1 MKRTFPPVVLTIDDE
16 RAIRDSFRN
25 YLEDYDYKVLE
36 AENGRIGLEII
47 RQNTPDLI
55 LVDLRMPEVDGLEV
69 LTFVKQSLPDTPIIV
84 VSGTGVISDVVEA
97 LHLGAWDYLLKPIE
111 DLDVLRYAVEQSLER
126 SWLIKQNRLYQEH
139 LEEEVARRTLELKKT
154 NQALSESEERYRS
167 LSENA
172 PIAIMVHYDEQL
184 EYINPEGIR
193 LLEGSAK
200 EDFLGTNVRKFIHPE
215 SIEQT
220 KKILKNLHNRL
231 SANGT
236 VESRF
241 ISLNGRVLPVEIART
256 LINYNGR
263 EAVQDVFL
271 DISKR
276 VRAEAESKKQFERL
290 NSLHLIDKAITSND
304 GLDATLK
311 IILTQVIQQ
320 LEVDAASVWK
330 FEDPTNE
337 LILLAEAGFKHRSSP
352 NFSLRLNR
360 SLAGSCVIQKSMVY
374 VQDVQKYKPELFKM
388 PEVWKLENF
397 NTFIGVPLIARG
409 KVKGVLELFQQ
420 EIINRDDEWF
430 YFMNTIAEQVAIAID
445 NSLILEDLRRSNLE
459 LTLAYDTTLEG
470 WAKALEMRDKETEG
484 HSRRVT
490 KLTLDIARSVG
501 MDGEDLIHVRRGTI
515 LHDIGKM
522 GISDAILLK
531 EGPLSEEEWEV
542 MRQHP
547 IYAYGLLSTIPFLKP
562 ALDIPYCHH
571 EKWDGSGYPRGLK
584 GEQIPLAARIFSL
597 VDVWDALISDR
608 PYRKAWPKEKVVN
621 YIREQS
627 GKHFDP
633 DLVGIFLDTIYPN
646 KK

>member
-1 MKRTFPPVVLTIDDE
+1 MKRTFPPVILTIDDE
-16 RAIRDSFRN
+16 KAIRDSFRN
-25 YLEDYDYKVLE
+25 FLEDYDYMVLE
-36 AENGRIGLEII
+36 AENGRLGLEVI
-47 RQNTPDLI
+47 QQESPDLI

-69 LTFVKQSLPDTPIIV
+69 LTFVKKNLPDIPIIV

-111 DLDVLRYAVEQSLER
+111 DLDVLRYAVDQCLER

-154 NQALSESEERYRS
+154 NLALSESEERFRS

-172 PIAIMVHYDEQL
+172 PIAIMVHYDEQV

-193 LLEGSAK
+193 LLGGTTK
-200 EDFLGTNVRKFIHPE
+200 DDFLGVNILRFIHAD
-215 SIEQT
+215 SLEQT
-220 KKILKNLHNRL
+220 QNIYKNLHNHL
-231 SANGT
+231 STHGT
-236 VESRF
+236 VQSTF
-241 ISLNGRVLPVEIART
+241 IDLKDKVIPVEVART
-256 LINYNGR
+256 LINYNGK
-263 EAVQDVFL
+263 EAIQDVFL

-276 VRAEAESKKQFERL
+276 VHAEAESKKQFARL
-290 NSLHLIDKAITSND
+290 NSLHVIDKAITSSE
-304 GLDATLK
+304 GLDATLQ
-311 IILTQVIQQ
+311 IILAQVVQQ
-320 LEVDAASVWK
+320 LGVDAASVWK
-330 FEDPTNE
+330 FEPPTNE
-337 LILLAEAGFKHRSSP
+337 LVLLSETGFKSRQNP
-352 NFSLRLNR
+352 NLSLRLNL

-374 VQDVQKYKPELFKM
+374 VKDIQEYKKELFKM

-409 KVKGVLELFQQ
+409 KVKGVLEMFDQ
-420 EIINRDDEWF
+420 EITDRDEEWF
-430 YFMNTIAEQVAIAID
+430 QFMNTIAEQVAIAID
-445 NSLILEDLRRSNLE
+445 NFLILEDLRRSNLE

-501 MDGEDLIHVRRGTI
+501 MDGDELIHVRRGTT

-531 EGPLSEEEWEV
+531 EGPLTEEEWEI

-547 IYAYGLLSTIPFLKP
+547 IYAYNLLATIPFLKP

-584 GEQIPLAARIFSL
+584 AEQIPLAARIFSL

-608 PYRKAWPKEKVVN
+608 PYRQAWPEEKVVD

-633 DLVGIFLDTIYPN
+633 SLVEVFIKTIQE
-646 KK
+646 KSR